1 MTMILGLHKVN
12 IYENLSN
19 VGYYQVEKTVIQ
31 KQRAHLELETN
42 VINHALLFGVW
53 ILVSLQS

>member
-1 MTMILGLHKVN
+1 MILGLHKVN